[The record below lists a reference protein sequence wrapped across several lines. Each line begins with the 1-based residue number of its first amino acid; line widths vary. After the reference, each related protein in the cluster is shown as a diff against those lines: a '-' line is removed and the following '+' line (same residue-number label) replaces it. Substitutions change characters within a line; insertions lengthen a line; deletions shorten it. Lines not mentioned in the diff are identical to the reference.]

1 MSSPQD
7 TAGNGPA
14 RNPEFVQAL
23 ARGLAVLEAFGE
35 AHSRMTLSEVAEET
49 GLHRGTTRRL
59 LLTLVDLGYLRS
71 EGRYFTPTARV
82 LDLGYAYL
90 SRHRMWEPVRPI
102 LADLVAHTRESSAIA
117 VLDSHDVMY
126 ALRVHTDRIMSIR
139 LDAGARL
146 PAYATSTG
154 RILLAGLPPGDLDAY
169 LESVPRVAHTPRT
182 VTDADQLREVLSHV
196 RVQGW
201 ALVEDEMELG
211 VRSLAVPL
219 RDRSHRTIAAVN
231 VSAHAGRVSGDQ
243 MLTDVLPPLRK
254 AADAIEAEV
263 LGTTSRNR

>member
-1 MSSPQD
+1 
-7 TAGNGPA
+7 
-14 RNPEFVQAL
+14 
-23 ARGLAVLEAFGE
+23 
-35 AHSRMTLSEVAEET
+35 MTLSEVAEAT

-59 LLTLVDLGYLRS
+59 LLTLVDLGYVRS

-82 LDLGYAYL
+82 LDLGHAYL
-90 SRHRMWEPVRPI
+90 SRHRMWEPIRPI
-102 LADLVAHTRESSAIA
+102 LADLVAQTQESSAIA
-117 VLDSHDVMY
+117 VLDGHDVMY

-154 RILLAGLPPGDLDAY
+154 RILLAGLAPGDLDVY

-182 VTDADQLREVLSHV
+182 VTDAHELRAILTQVGE
-196 RVQGW
+196 QDW

-219 RDRSHRTIAAVN
+219 RDRSQRTIAAVN
-231 VSAHAGRVSGDQ
+231 VSAHAGRISGDQ
-243 MLTDVLPPLRK
+243 MLTDVLPPLRR
-254 AADAIEAEV
+254 AAQAIQAEV
-263 LGTTSRNR
+263 LGTARGVT